1 MQYAQGRPAGK
12 SGGVALSRSDSDLSA
27 ARIAARNLEWAQE
40 AASEC
45 DGAAGGS
52 LRPAGCVQQRKPPR
66 RGACV
71 ASGGKRQA
79 GTSWGRQQ
87 QRRGRGA
94 VFAGSDTREETA
106 WLAA

>member
-12 SGGVALSRSDSDLSA
+12 PGGAALSRSDSDLSA

-52 LRPAGCVQQRKPPR
+52 LRPARCVQQRKPPR
-66 RGACV
+66 QGACV
-71 ASGGKRQA
+71 GSGGKRQA
-79 GTSWGRQQ
+79 ETSWGRQQ

-94 VFAGSDTREETA
+94 VFTGPDRREKTA
-106 WLAA
+106 WPA